1 MSSAVVAGQRPP
13 VATRVRRSINRMR
26 AITRKEWMHIGRDAS
41 TLYFAIG
48 MPLVLLILF
57 GFAVS
62 FDIDHIRTLV
72 VDEDRSAESRRLVAQ
87 LDAGPTFD
95 VVGAAASPEDVERAF
110 RRAHAHLAIVIPRG
124 YARDLAR
131 GEQVRVQ
138 LMVDAADNSSAQSI
152 LGYAGR
158 FAAHVNLARIR
169 DATGHSPQLLEARI
183 RALYNPSARSVV
195 FLVPG
200 LIAIIQA
207 MMAVL
212 LTALAVA
219 REWERGSMEQL
230 FATPVGRLEIVI
242 GKLAPY
248 FVIGVTQLLIVLAA
262 GLWLFHVPI
271 RGSLVTVAALST
283 TFLVAMLAQ
292 GLMISIVA
300 RTQMAATQMAAM
312 SSLLPSMMLSG
323 FVLPI
328 DNMPWVLQKIT
339 NVIPARHFV
348 HGLRAVMLR
357 GAPIEHVLGDI
368 AKMALFAGVLI
379 TMCVVRFGRKVR

>member
-1 MSSAVVAGQRPP
+1 MISL
-13 VATRVRRSINRMR
+13 RRIR
-26 AITRKEWMHIGRDAS
+26 AINRKEWMHIGRDAT

-48 MPLVLLILF
+48 MPLVLLVLF
-57 GFAVS
+57 GYAVS
-62 FDIDHIRTLV
+62 FDIDHITTVV
-72 VDEDRSAESRRLVAQ
+72 VDQDRSRASRELVHR

-95 VVGAAASPEDVERAF
+95 VRGEISTPEDAEQAF
-110 RRAHAHLAIVIPRG
+110 RRGEAHMALVIPHG

-131 GEQVRVQ
+131 GQPVRVQ
-138 LMVDAADNSSAQSI
+138 VLVDAADNSAAQSI
-152 LGYAGR
+152 LGYASR
-158 FAAHVNLARIR
+158 FAAHVNGLHAGV
-169 DATGHSPQLLEARI
+169 DVRI

-200 LIAIIQA
+200 LIALIQA

-212 LTALAVA
+212 LTALAIA

-248 FVIGVTQLLIVLAA
+248 FAIGFTQLLIILAA
-262 GLWLFHVPI
+262 GLWLFDVPM
-271 RGSLVTVAALST
+271 RGSIVALTALSV

-292 GLMISIVA
+292 GLLISVVA
-300 RTQMAATQMAAM
+300 KNQMTATQMAAM
-312 SSLLPSMMLSG
+312 SSMLPSMMLSG

-328 DNMPWVLQKIT
+328 DNMPRVLQVIT
-339 NVIPARHFV
+339 NVLPARHFV

-357 GAPIEHVLGDI
+357 GAPLDHVLADL
-368 AKMALFAGVLI
+368 AKMAIFAAVVVLL
-379 TMCVVRFGRKVR
+379 CVVKFGRKVR

>member
-1 MSSAVVAGQRPP
+1 MIARAPIP
-13 VATRVRRSINRMR
+13 TRIRRSFARMR
-26 AITRKEWMHIGRDAS
+26 AINRKEWMHIGRDAT

-48 MPLVLLILF
+48 IPLVLLTLF

-62 FDIDHIRTLV
+62 FDIDHITTVV
-72 VDEDRSAESRRLVAQ
+72 VDQDGTGASRELVHR

-95 VVGAAASPEDVERAF
+95 VHGTVASTNDAERAF
-110 RRAHAHLAIVIPRG
+110 RRAEAHMALVIPSG

-131 GEQVRVQ
+131 GDEVRVQ
-138 LMVDAADNSSAQSI
+138 VLVDAADNSSAQSI
-152 LGYAGR
+152 LGYVGR
-158 FAAHVNLARIR
+158 FAAHVTFERALAI
-169 DATGHSPQLLEARI
+169 TGRAPPVVEARA

-212 LTALAVA
+212 LTALAIA

-230 FATPVGRLEIVI
+230 FATPVGRLEIVA

-248 FVIGVTQLLIVLAA
+248 FLIGATQLLLVLAA
-262 GLWLFHVPI
+262 GLWVFDVPL
-271 RGSLVTVAALST
+271 RGSVWTLAALSA

-292 GLMISIVA
+292 GLLISIVA
-300 RTQMAATQMAAM
+300 RNQMAATQIAAM
-312 SSLLPSMMLSG
+312 SSLLPSMLLSG
-323 FVLPI
+323 FILPI
-328 DNMPWVLQKIT
+328 DNMPWVLRGLT
-339 NVIPARHFV
+339 NILPARHFV

-357 GAPIEHVLGDI
+357 GAPFEDVAGDLLRMAAFAAVFIVL
-368 AKMALFAGVLI
+368 
-379 TMCVVRFGRKVR
+379 CVVRFRRKVR